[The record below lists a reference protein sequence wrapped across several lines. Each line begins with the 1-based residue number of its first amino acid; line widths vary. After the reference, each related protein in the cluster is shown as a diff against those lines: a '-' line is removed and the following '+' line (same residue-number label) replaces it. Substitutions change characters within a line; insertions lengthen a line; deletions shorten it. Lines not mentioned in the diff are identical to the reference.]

1 MSKKLLTSLKLKTSN
16 LLTIFALVVAFAG
29 VAAPVHAA
37 VNVIKNPSGDQA
49 DAAKVVNNDGN
60 KTFQQTMKQVISTLF
75 VVLGMIAVIMII
87 IGGIRYATAN
97 GDQGA
102 ITSAKNTILYSVV
115 GLVVAIMAFAIVNF
129 VISAFK

>member
-1 MSKKLLTSLKLKTSN
+1 MINAFKNKAKGLLTVL
-16 LLTIFALVVAFAG
+16 ALMVAFLGA
-29 VAAPVHAA
+29 VAPAHAA

-60 KTFQQTMKQVISTLF
+60 KTFQQTMTQIISTLF
-75 VVLGMIAVIMII
+75 VVLGMIAVIMIV

-102 ITSAKNTILYSVV
+102 IKSAKNTILYAVV
-115 GLVVAIMAFAIVNF
+115 GVIVAMLSYAIVNF
-129 VISAFK
+129 TIGAFK